1 MYKLYPAISWH
12 ATLEEAVAYAQE
24 IEGYRELW
32 LVIVQAEE
40 LGLLSPN

>member
-12 ATLEEAVAYAQE
+12 ATLDQAIAYAQE
-24 IEGYRELW
+24 IAGYRELW
-32 LVIVQAEE
+32 EALIEAEL